1 MNNMYVKKISEY
13 IEENYNK
20 DISLVQVANYIGFSS
35 FYLSKLIKES
45 LEINYVTYVTTIRIE
60 KAKQLLIENQ
70 LNISEVAYEVGY
82 SEPKYFSNVF
92 KKMVGMTP
100 SSYRKQQRN
109 DDRVFD
115 VVV

>member
-60 KAKQLLIENQ
+60 KAKQLLIDNQ

>member
-35 FYLSKLIKES
+35 FYLSKLIKEN
-45 LEINYVTYVTTIRIE
+45 LEINYVTYVTTIRIQ
-60 KAKQLLIENQ
+60 KAKQLLEENE
-70 LNISEVAYEVGY
+70 LNVSEVAYEVGY

-92 KKMVGMTP
+92 KRMVGMTP
-100 SSYRKQQRN
+100 SEYRKNNKER
-109 DDRVFD
+109 DRGYKVTT
-115 VVV
+115 